1 MRRGSFTLFCI
12 LAYGLGGSTA
22 RAQADAAPETPQPLA
37 PVTAVEDTAMR
48 WQIDEFTTD
57 DDGLFYGGA
66 EVIFFKPFGE
76 AGTTPQQAIAASGA
90 TDFLPAWR
98 LWGGWSDDEG
108 LGARVRWWQYDQ
120 FSAATDS
127 LGTTETRLIFQ
138 KLDVEVTQQVSF
150 GPWDML
156 LSGGATW
163 IGNELDLG
171 SGSEVDRWRM
181 DAAGVTAGIQAVR
194 RSRRFEH
201 WRWFASAQGS
211 AVFGNSLSQ
220 TTADPIGTQ
229 PSTVGGIFE
238 FAIGPRW
245 ERNIGGGATAFAGG
259 NAEAQYWMTSLGGI
273 EDGLVPDG
281 MGALGLVGLSF
292 NVGIRR

>member
-1 MRRGSFTLFCI
+1 MLFCALGCV
-12 LAYGLGGSTA
+12 LAGSA
-22 RAQADAAPETPQPLA
+22 AQGQPDAAHETPQPLA
-37 PVTAVEDTAMR
+37 PVTAAEEVVANWNPDTFATG
-48 WQIDEFTTD
+48 DG
-57 DDGLFYGGA
+57 DGLFYSGA
-66 EVIFFKPFGE
+66 EIIFFKPFGE
-76 AGTTPQQAIAASGA
+76 AGTTAQQAIATSGA

-98 LWGGWSDDEG
+98 LWGGWSDEEG

-120 FSAATDS
+120 FSSATDS

-138 KLDVEVTQQVSF
+138 KLDVEVTEQVSF

-171 SGSEVDRWRM
+171 SSTTNGIDRWRM

-211 AVFGNSLSQ
+211 AVFGNNLAQ
-220 TTADPIGTQ
+220 TVAEPIGSQ

-245 ERNIGGGATAFAGG
+245 ERNIGGGAIAFAGG
-259 NAEAQYWMTSLGGI
+259 NAEAQYWMTSLGAI
-273 EDGLVPDG
+273 NDGLVPDG
-281 MGALGLVGLSF
+281 QGALGLVGLSF
-292 NVGIRR
+292 NLGIRR

>member
-1 MRRGSFTLFCI
+1 M
-12 LAYGLGGSTA
+12 
-22 RAQADAAPETPQPLA
+22 
-37 PVTAVEDTAMR
+37 
-48 WQIDEFTTD
+48 
-57 DDGLFYGGA
+57 
-66 EVIFFKPFGE
+66 
-76 AGTTPQQAIAASGA
+76 
-90 TDFLPAWR
+90 
-98 LWGGWSDDEG
+98 
-108 LGARVRWWQYDQ
+108 
-120 FSAATDS
+120 
-127 LGTTETRLIFQ
+127 
-138 KLDVEVTQQVSF
+138 SF
-150 GPWDML
+150 GVWDMM

-171 SGSEVDRWRM
+171 TSSSSGIDRWRM

-211 AVFGNSLSQ
+211 GVFGNSLAQ
-220 TTADPIGTQ
+220 TVADPIGTQ

-259 NAEAQYWMTSLGGI
+259 NAEAQYWLTSLGAI

-281 MGALGLVGLSF
+281 QGALGLVGLSF
-292 NVGIRR
+292 NLGIRR